1 MLKSKRQVWRQ
12 GAPFRF
18 HDPLSYCCPAMIF
31 RDILAALFGRLRAVK
46 GQSPHDGCNAAHNQ
60 HSETR
65 RPSHRDRIV
74 TTGHSRFRPAR
85 PDTEFVVCNFE
96 EDHWRMMETLAEL
109 PFIGD
114 HLVPRPPYPD
124 AIRSAPSIFA
134 TKSVV

>member
-1 MLKSKRQVWRQ
+1 
-12 GAPFRF
+12 
-18 HDPLSYCCPAMIF
+18 MIF

-96 EDHWRMMETLAEL
+96 EDHWR
-109 PFIGD
+109 G
-114 HLVPRPPYPD
+114 RD
-124 AIRSAPSIFA
+124 AYAFFRNLQKARRNRGKTECQACSRQRADQRKRGVSVARSAGTVISPVRSIDP
-134 TKSVV
+134 